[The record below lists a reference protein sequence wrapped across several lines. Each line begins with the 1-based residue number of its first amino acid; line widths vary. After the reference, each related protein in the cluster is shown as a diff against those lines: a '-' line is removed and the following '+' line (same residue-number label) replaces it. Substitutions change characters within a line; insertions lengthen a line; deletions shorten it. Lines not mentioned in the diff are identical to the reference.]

1 MSDLGE
7 KELARRRELAWQMAE
22 TVMATVKEEDD
33 FGEEYELMATVR
45 PVYLRDDN
53 DTFEVVVCKKP
64 EGEDEFRMS
73 SYSLATVRALHKL
86 FGEVVAAA
94 NEGRIQNPWNEDLTQ
109 KK

>member
-1 MSDLGE
+1 MSDLSE

-22 TVMATVKEEDD
+22 TVMATVKEEDCGD
-33 FGEEYELMATVR
+33 EYELMATVR
-45 PVYLRDDN
+45 PVFLRDDN
-53 DTFEVVVCKKP
+53 DTFEVAVCKKP

-86 FGEVVAAA
+86 FGKVVAAA
-94 NEGRIQNPWNEDLTQ
+94 DEGRIQNPWNEDLTQ